1 MFCWGWC
8 CQQSFWTNI
17 MHSLGRNSWLICFF
31 FFKAFH
37 PLVKVWLDP
46 ELSRLKC
53 FVWAQSELFLNE
65 EIQKKATW
73 RGFLSQSM
81 CYNVPSQVRLLFL
94 VQLLPLAFSDRT
106 NNALPSEPFQKSFF
120 HSVPQRHGSVC
131 YQHISRVPILWHLSA
146 HFLFLVSIFC
156 FTVSESDFFSSC
168 MYIVDLRERVHLLE
182 DPLWSEMQK

>member
-146 HFLFLVSIFC
+146 HFLFLLSIFC
-156 FTVSESDFFSSC
+156 FTVSESDFFPHAC
-168 MYIVDLRERVHLLE
+168 M
-182 DPLWSEMQK
+182 